1 MVELV
6 ANAEGW
12 LWSEHLES
20 WLVSDQAY
28 LRLYDRH
35 HQLRLTGEEALAQ
48 RAEVLAEKLR
58 SLGVN
63 PDESL

>member
-1 MVELV
+1 MVDMV
-6 ANAEGW
+6 ANPAGW

-20 WLVSDQAY
+20 WLVPDQAF

-35 HQLRLTGEEALAQ
+35 HQLRLTGEEAQAQ
-48 RAEVLAEKLR
+48 RVEALAEKLR

-63 PDESL
+63 PDEL